1 MSSELNMSTKS
12 ISVVSDVNHTLM
24 VNRPSTS
31 SAEALCSNM
40 ESSSIN
46 EPETLLITNGD
57 ENIETGTLKQKNFR
71 KKKKLKKLQ
80 IPNTVQSQTHPS
92 QISTHSNSTINKLS
106 LDQDNANNTRYL
118 ENVSHHPQ
126 FRVTMHSQHMF
137 NNHRYS
143 FSAPTTPLVLGNQIF
158 NQVHPSTAPF
168 PQYNLPSPNY
178 LHNLMQHPL
187 INQSYR
193 QNVIRNLFPIV
204 TNGYQHH
211 KEKSNASPKQNKKK
225 EQKKDEYK
233 YSLYMLKEDVEVGL
247 KNKTLIEGVLR
258 INPKAS
264 NYAYVSSYDR
274 SEQDICIDGLK
285 NRNRALEG
293 DIVIVSLVDSD
304 SEESTD
310 GDKRKRGKVVYIK
323 EKIHTRTCIGTMK
336 LMPDKSRQRALFIP
350 RDYRI
355 PRLNVASTFWPNN
368 FYEDSKRYENTLF
381 MAKICDWF
389 DTRFAIG
396 KILCNIGESGD
407 MKSETRAILA
417 QTELDITPFGP
428 DVKHL
433 YPNLDFVISDEEL
446 NLREDCRKLCL
457 FSIDPFNCRDIDDAV
472 SCRQLENGNYE
483 VGVHISDVSYFL
495 TENTILDEKVAEKA
509 TTIYM
514 VENAYHMLPDELCML
529 CSLFPGVDKLAFSVF
544 WEITPD
550 ARIVNTRFAKT
561 VIQSCCQLAYD
572 HAQAILE
579 NKADARLNFPEIFNE
594 FQFDDIAETIK
605 TLGSLAAI
613 LRKNRFNSG
622 ALSID
627 QPKVSFR
634 LSPSDGLP
642 ESFSIYESKESH
654 QLIEEFMLLAN
665 ISVAQRIYDDHPKLA
680 FLRCHPQ
687 PSVFML
693 KELAKSLKP
702 MGIDL
707 QIDTAGDLQ
716 KSLLAYIGPDA
727 DKGKA
732 LVLSMLCT
740 KPLARAKYFC
750 AGGDEGDFNHYAL
763 NVPLYTHFT
772 SPIRRYADIMVHRL
786 LSASLK
792 YREVPSWEI
801 DYVRSTAAQCNKQKY
816 NAKRAAE
823 LSTELYLLKY
833 IELHSPVVTEAA
845 VIDVKEKHIDVIIT
859 AMDLN
864 RRIYFNNDF
873 PGEFK
878 CIKNDAGLKLSQM
891 ELTWHA
897 TDKSPEVKQCICVF
911 STLKVEMHKGD
922 EMVKIETKLVR
933 PDQS

>member
-1 MSSELNMSTKS
+1 MSTKS

-92 QISTHSNSTINKLS
+92 QISTH
-106 LDQDNANNTRYL
+106 
-118 ENVSHHPQ
+118 
-126 FRVTMHSQHMF
+126 M
-137 NNHRYS
+137 
-143 FSAPTTPLVLGNQIF
+143 
-158 NQVHPSTAPF
+158 
-168 PQYNLPSPNY
+168 
-178 LHNLMQHPL
+178 
-187 INQSYR
+187 
-193 QNVIRNLFPIV
+193 

-274 SEQDICIDGLK
+274 SEQDICIDGRW

-514 VENAYHMLPDELCML
+514 VENTYHMLPDELCML

-772 SPIRRYADIMVHRL
+772 SPIRRYADIMVHR
-786 LSASLK
+786 AS
-792 YREVPSWEI
+792 
-801 DYVRSTAAQCNKQKY
+801 
-816 NAKRAAE
+816 E

-845 VIDVKEKHIDVIIT
+845 VIDVKENHIDVIIT

-933 PDQS
+933 PDQSWSNQFT